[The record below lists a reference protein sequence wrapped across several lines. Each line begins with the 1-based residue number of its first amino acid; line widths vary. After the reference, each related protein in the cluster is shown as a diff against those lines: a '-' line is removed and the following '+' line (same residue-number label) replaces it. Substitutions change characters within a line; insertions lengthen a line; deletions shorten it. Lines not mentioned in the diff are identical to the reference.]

1 MYFYKNLYVGPS
13 IDDPEKVKRKLIY
26 GAGQFTIYVIAL
38 SPSVPGPGS
47 NQLEILHC
55 VNLQQPYYKKYPP
68 YIIGIAEGRT
78 EAVELVRD
86 LVQESYEHTGK
97 RGCARIS
104 FPSRNKKADTVI
116 SGSDSGHEQDRR
128 RKSGSRYRKS
138 RVRRQKWQYFLLY

>member
-13 IDDPEKVKRKLIY
+13 IDDPEKVKRKLIS

-68 YIIGIAEGRT
+68 YIIGLAAGMS

-86 LVQESYEHTGK
+86 LVQESYEHTGSGDV
-97 RGCARIS
+97 RAYL
-104 FPSRNKKADTVI
+104 FPHGIRKLTPAAKAALPEREKA
-116 SGSDSGHEQDRR
+116 SGVT
-128 RKSGSRYRKS
+128 GSAGPG
-138 RVRRQKWQYFLLY
+138 QTE